1 MKRKKVI
8 ICGAAGR
15 DFHNFNVIYRDNPE
29 FEVVAF
35 TATQIPDIDGREY
48 PAELAGKLYPYG
60 IPIFAE
66 EHLSNLIKKYD
77 ADIVVHSYSDVTHN
91 NVMHLASEVLAYG
104 AKFSL
109 LSPTKTM
116 IVSRKPVVSICAVRT
131 GCGKSQ
137 TTRAV
142 SRILSEMGKSVVA
155 VRHPMPYGNLVEQR
169 CQRFAKTEDLA
180 RHNCT
185 IEEMEEYEPH
195 IDAGRVIYAGVD
207 YEDILRAA
215 EREADVVLWDGGNN
229 DTPFYQSDLE
239 IVVVD
244 PHRPNHELLYHPGE
258 VNLRRADVI
267 VINKMDSADPANVE
281 IVIDNIKRYNPEAVI
296 IKANSRLEMDNAELV
311 KGKRCLVVED
321 GPTLTHGEMKYGAG
335 VVAAKMFGAGELVD
349 PRPYTVGTITETFE
363 KYPGIGELM
372 PAMGYG
378 DQQVKDLE
386 DSINNTDCDV
396 VISATPIDLAR
407 IVKVNKP
414 MVRVRY
420 ELEEIVEPG
429 KPTLKQLLEEKF
441 A

>member
-15 DFHNFNVIYRDNPE
+15 DFHNFNVIFRDNPE
-29 FEVVAF
+29 FDVVAF
-35 TATQIPDIDGREY
+35 TAAQIPDIDGREY
-48 PAELAGKLYPYG
+48 PTELAGKLYPYG
-60 IPIFAE
+60 IPIYAE
-66 EHLSNLIKKYD
+66 EHLSNLIEKYE

-104 AKFSL
+104 AKFTL

-116 IVSRKPVVSICAVRT
+116 LVSRKPVVSICAVRT

-207 YEDILRAA
+207 YEQILRAA
-215 EREADVVLWDGGNN
+215 EKEADVVLWDGGNN
-229 DTPFYQSDLE
+229 DTSFYKSDLE

-244 PHRPNHELLYHPGE
+244 PHRPNHEMLYHPGE

-281 IVIDNIKRYNPEAVI
+281 IVIGNIKKYNPKAII

-335 VVAAKMFGAGELVD
+335 VVAAKIFGAGELVD
-349 PRPYTVGTITETFE
+349 PRPFTVGSITETFE
-363 KYPGIGELM
+363 KYPDIGILM

-378 DQQVKDLE
+378 EQQIKDLE
-386 DSINNTDCDV
+386 ESINNTDCEV

-407 IVKVNKP
+407 IVTVNKP
-414 MVRVRY
+414 MARVRY

-429 KPTLKQLLEEKF
+429 QPTLKDLLMEKF